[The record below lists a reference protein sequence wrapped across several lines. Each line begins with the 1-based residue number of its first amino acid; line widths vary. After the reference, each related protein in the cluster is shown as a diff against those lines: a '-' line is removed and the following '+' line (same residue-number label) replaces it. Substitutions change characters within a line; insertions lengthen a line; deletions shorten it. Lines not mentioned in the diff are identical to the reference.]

1 MTISDSFTIRG
12 QIHLCVHQHEQR
24 AQNESLLCQLVRIAL
39 MHSFFLLC
47 NLIIMNLDL
56 AVAAPPAKSY
66 ESVFRAPEYR
76 SEFSSVAALTFDSYS
91 FVRTFCTVDL
101 QGEILLVRKSEPET
115 ILVAKGWQKTAR
127 AGGLLS
133 GPPDGYL
140 SSGFS
145 KYAFRVSC
153 LTSLA

>member
-1 MTISDSFTIRG
+1 
-12 QIHLCVHQHEQR
+12 
-24 AQNESLLCQLVRIAL
+24 
-39 MHSFFLLC
+39 
-47 NLIIMNLDL
+47 MNLDM
-56 AVAAPPAKSY
+56 AVAAPPAKHY
-66 ESVFRAPEYR
+66 ESVFRAPEYQ
-76 SEFSSVAALTFDSYS
+76 SEFSSALTFDSYS

-101 QGEILLVRKSEPET
+101 QGEILLVKKLEPET

>member
-1 MTISDSFTIRG
+1 MNSD
-12 QIHLCVHQHEQR
+12 
-24 AQNESLLCQLVRIAL
+24 
-39 MHSFFLLC
+39 M
-47 NLIIMNLDL
+47 
-56 AVAAPPAKSY
+56 AVAAPPAKCY
-66 ESVFRAPEYR
+66 ESVFKAPEYR
-76 SEFSSVAALTFDSYS
+76 SEFSSVAALMFDSYS
-91 FVRTFCTVDL
+91 FVRTFCTVYL
-101 QGEILLVRKSEPET
+101 QGEILLVKKLEPET

-127 AGGLLS
+127 ASGLLS